1 MGYGDYSGSIR
12 WHVSRGATMAELGQS
27 FVLALVAALVW
38 QRIIFMI
45 GKRLE
50 RIDVVDVG
58 WGLTFIVIAVV
69 MAILHSPV
77 NIAGAIVMAL
87 VIMWGGRL
95 SWHIGQRFRRSR
107 LQDPR
112 YTNLV
117 RHYSPLLFW
126 VHVYVRIFI
135 VQALLATIISLPV
148 IVVLT
153 AQPAMS
159 MVAYAGMA
167 VWIVGFVCEVV
178 ADAHLKS
185 FLRTAKKN
193 ELMMTGLWKY
203 SRHPNYFG
211 EMLMWWGLAIFSCT
225 TPYGWLGIVGAL
237 VITALLAFVSGV
249 PPAEARAASNKGWK
263 AYKASTSVLVPWWP
277 RG

>member
-1 MGYGDYSGSIR
+1 
-12 WHVSRGATMAELGQS
+12 MAELGQS

-38 QRIIFMI
+38 QRIMFMI

-178 ADAHLKS
+178 ADAQLKS

-249 PPAEARAASNKGWK
+249 PPAEARAASKKGWK